1 MKPLIIPALLL
12 LLIKTPFLHAQ
23 ISHQIDGN
31 ARMSTQENQRVVSV
45 IKESAAKTYMKRG
58 LARSSA
64 SEWDG
69 AISDFNKVIK
79 IEPLNAVAYFN
90 RGNAQQ
96 ARGEH
101 NRAIAD
107 YDKAISIN
115 PRLAEA
121 YNNRGVARQRNGD
134 TAGALADY
142 EKAIENDPQNALAY
156 ANRGLTRL
164 FLGQEK
170 DATKDF
176 EQCKMLGNKLGE
188 SLEKRIQELQRRL
201 MSQQ

>member
-1 MKPLIIPALLL
+1 MKPQIIPALLL
-12 LLIKTPFLHAQ
+12 LLIKTSVLYAQ
-23 ISHQIDGN
+23 ISQIDRDV
-31 ARMSTQENQRVVSV
+31 RMSTEKNQRVVSA

-58 LARSSA
+58 LARSAA
-64 SEWDG
+64 SEWDR
-69 AISDFNKVIK
+69 AISDFSKVIE

-107 YDKAISIN
+107 YDKAISID

-121 YNNRGVARQRNGD
+121 YNNRGVARQAKGD
-134 TAGALADY
+134 TTGALADY
-142 EKAIENDPQNALAY
+142 EQAIENGPQNARAY

-170 DATKDF
+170 DAAKDF
-176 EQCKMLGNKLGE
+176 ERCKLLDNKLGE
-188 SLEKRIQELQRRL
+188 SLERRIKELKRRL
-201 MSQQ
+201 IS